1 MKEKSLVNGSR
12 SALVFYILLT
22 VVFLVFAAGIYLLD
36 SYFPL
41 EYEETVMKCSEEYG
55 VDPALICGVIAT
67 ESRFDADAQ
76 SEKGAIGLMQIMPET
91 GKWIAGKLGIKEF
104 SEEMLTEPAV
114 NIEMG
119 IWYLNYLEK
128 RFDGEAD
135 TVIAAYNAGHGNVE
149 KWLKDAQYSSDG
161 RTLSEI
167 PFEET
172 RNYVKR
178 VNRAYEIYSKIRKV
192 H

>member
-41 EYEETVMKCSEEYG
+41 KYEETVMEFSEEYG

-67 ESRFDADAQ
+67 ESRFDADAK
-76 SEKGAIGLMQIMPET
+76 SEKGAMGLMQIMPET
-91 GKWIAGKLGIKEF
+91 GEWIAGKIGIKDF

-119 IWYLNYLEK
+119 TWYLTYLAK

-135 TVIAAYNAGHGNVE
+135 TVIAAYNAGHANAE
-149 KWLKDAQYSSDG
+149 KWLKDPQYSADG

-172 RNYVKR
+172 RNYVKK

>member
-1 MKEKSLVNGSR
+1 MKEKPLVNGSR

-22 VVFLVFAAGIYLLD
+22 VVFLAFAAGIYLLD

-41 EYEETVMKCSEEYG
+41 EYEETVLKYSEEYG

-67 ESRFDADAQ
+67 ESRFDADAK
-76 SEKGAIGLMQIMPET
+76 SEKGAMGLMQIMPET
-91 GKWIAGKLGIKEF
+91 GEWIAGKIGIKDF

-119 IWYLNYLEK
+119 TWYLTYLAD
-128 RFDGEAD
+128 RFDREAD

-149 KWLKDAQYSSDG
+149 KWLKDAQYSDDG

-167 PFEET
+167 PFDET
-172 RNYVKR
+172 RNYVKK
-178 VNRAYEIYSKIRKV
+178 VNRAYEIYRKIRKV

>member
-1 MKEKSLVNGSR
+1 MKEKALVNGSR

-22 VVFLVFAAGIYLLD
+22 VVFLVFAAGIYILD

-41 EYEETVMKCSEEYG
+41 KYEETVLEYSEEYG

-67 ESRFDADAQ
+67 ESRFDADAK
-76 SEKGAIGLMQIMPET
+76 SEKGAMGLMQVMPET
-91 GKWIAGKLGIKEF
+91 GEWIAGKIGIKDF
-104 SEEMLTEPAV
+104 SVEMLNEPAV

-119 IWYLNYLEK
+119 TWYLTYLAD

-149 KWLKDAQYSSDG
+149 KWLKDAQYSEDG

-172 RNYVKR
+172 RNYVKK